1 MTAHAAFYKH
11 PNGRVVQVHT
21 AAEATTYQRRGY
33 TVTTWD
39 VWYTYYL
46 TTIAQPINTVIIERD
61 LLHKVMCWLD
71 AERDDEDDADNLANL
86 EDMVAKLCDVLE
98 GQE

>member
-1 MTAHAAFYKH
+1 MGTGQRGIGNRHAAQFERRYAYRCYEHAGHLLMTAHAAFYKH

-39 VWYTYYL
+39 VWYAYYL
-46 TTIAQPINTVIIERD
+46 TTIAPVQDTQAAQD
-61 LLHKVMCWLD
+61 G
-71 AERDDEDDADNLANL
+71 
-86 EDMVAKLCDVLE
+86 E
-98 GQE
+98 GE